1 MHPGVLLLYC
11 TAMWPYY
18 IAIASVFAA
27 ALFMRMEA
35 QQRGGAAK
43 EAAATRKTTAAAP
56 PKEEVDEA
64 EPSALIKAHALSGY
78 AYLIA
83 RGKVLDIGVS
93 CIRTT
98 TWALLLNLAS
108 D

>member
-64 EPSALIKAHALSGY
+64 GPSERAHQGARAERVRLPHRPRQGPRHWGLMHSNYDVG
-78 AYLIA
+78 IA
-83 RGKVLDIGVS
+83 FEFS
-93 CIRTT
+93 
-98 TWALLLNLAS
+98 
-108 D
+108 